1 MRAENR
7 GHARRFAT
15 ASLLLVVFLFPIF
28 WMFTVSIK
36 QPEEIFST
44 PPVWFPSSINLRD
57 LTALF
62 AEGHVRSIFN
72 SFIIAFFSTAIAM
85 TLGTTA
91 AYSLARYRTG
101 GEALANW
108 ILSWRMLPP
117 IAVVFP
123 IFLLYAF
130 FGVRDSFPGMIVL
143 YAAFNLPYVVWMM
156 RGYIEDI
163 PLELEESALVDGCS
177 RWQMLLR
184 VVFPMA
190 RTGLFATTVF
200 TFIFAWNEFA
210 FAFVLTETE
219 VITVPVQLAKFMGR
233 EATYFSR
240 IAALSILAMLPIFI
254 AVATL
259 QRYLVRGISLG
270 AIKG

>member
-1 MRAENR
+1 MRPEDR
-7 GHARRFAT
+7 GHAQRFAT
-15 ASLLLVVFLFPIF
+15 ACMLLVVFLFPLF
-28 WMFTVSIK
+28 WMFTVAIK
-36 QPEEIFST
+36 KPDEIFST

-62 AEGHVRSIFN
+62 TEGHVRSIGN
-72 SFIIAFFSTAIAM
+72 SFIIAFFSTIIAII
-85 TLGTTA
+85 LGTTA
-91 AYSLARYRTG
+91 AYSIARYRTG

-130 FGVRDSFPGMIVL
+130 FGVRDSYLGMIVL

-163 PLELEESALVDGCS
+163 PLDLEESALVDGCS
-177 RWQMLLR
+177 RWQMLVR

-210 FAFVLTETE
+210 FAFVLTGTE

-254 AVATL
+254 AIAML